1 MNNRSGK
8 RFTNTTI
15 QSILRRETYVG
26 ILKCGES
33 QSGVIPEIQI
43 VPQELFDRAQEN
55 VDRCQR
61 ELENSKTLLDRI
73 RIQYE
78 TLETWSAV
86 FSDSAIE
93 VKKMIVAQIISAVRV
108 SRGYN
113 IDIDFNISF
122 EQFGV
127 EV

>member
-15 QSILRRETYVG
+15 QNILRRETYVG